1 VGPIGNQANLCGK
14 SIGSRPE
21 SARSR
26 LLLSCLP
33 QIGRLM
39 VLLALAASAS
49 PSLGRAQQ
57 VWSQQAGQAAQG
69 SIHGT
74 VVGRDGSVLEGANLS
89 LALTD
94 SGDQPAKAIQS
105 DSNGQFDF
113 AGVPPGAFKLTV
125 SCDGF
130 VAQVASGVLHAGES
144 LEEPAIVLLLAPT
157 ASEVRV
163 TESQLEIAQEQLKVE
178 ETQRIFGVIP
188 NYYVSYAQNPVPLTE
203 KQKFELAWK
212 TSIDPVS
219 FLAAGAFAGIQQA
232 ENTFS
237 GYGQGAAGYG
247 ERFGANFGDNFIGTM
262 IGAAMLTSLLK
273 QDPRYF
279 YKGTGT
285 TQSRVLYAIANSVI
299 CKGDNG
305 HWQPAYSAIL
315 GGLAAGGI
323 SNLYY
328 PASDRIGVKLT
339 FENALIGTAEGA
351 AQNVFQEFFIRRL
364 TPKLPKSGAAQP

>member
-1 VGPIGNQANLCGK
+1 VTQL
-14 SIGSRPE
+14 
-21 SARSR
+21 
-26 LLLSCLP
+26 
-33 QIGRLM
+33 
-39 VLLALAASAS
+39 
-49 PSLGRAQQ
+49 
-57 VWSQQAGQAAQG
+57 
-69 SIHGT
+69 
-74 VVGRDGSVLEGANLS
+74 
-89 LALTD
+89 
-94 SGDQPAKAIQS
+94 
-105 DSNGQFDF
+105 
-113 AGVPPGAFKLTV
+113 
-125 SCDGF
+125 
-130 VAQVASGVLHAGES
+130 ASGILHAGES
-144 LEEPAIVLLLAPT
+144 FEEPAVVLPLAPT

-163 TESQLEIAQEQLKVE
+163 TASQVEIAQEQIKME

-188 NYYVSYAQNPVPLTE
+188 NYYVSYAPNPVPLTD

-219 FLAAGAFAGIQQA
+219 FLAAGAFAGVQQA
-232 ENTFS
+232 ANTFS

-247 ERFGANFGDNFIGTM
+247 ERFGANFADNFIGTM

-328 PASDRIGVKLT
+328 PASDRVGVKLT
-339 FENALIGTAEGA
+339 FDNALIGTAEGA
-351 AQNVFQEFFIRRL
+351 AQNIFQEFFIRRL
-364 TPKLPKSGAAQP
+364 TPKLPKNGPAQP

>member
-1 VGPIGNQANLCGK
+1 ML
-14 SIGSRPE
+14 
-21 SARSR
+21 
-26 LLLSCLP
+26 
-33 QIGRLM
+33 
-39 VLLALAASAS
+39 LLALAASAS

-57 VWSQQAGQAAQG
+57 VWSQQVDPAAPG

-74 VVGRDGSVLEGANLS
+74 VVGKDGSVLEGANVS
-89 LALTD
+89 LTLTAAD
-94 SGDQPAKAIQS
+94 SQPVTPVKS
-105 DSNGQFDF
+105 DSNGQFNF
-113 AGVPPGAFKLTV
+113 AAAPPGPFKLTV

-130 VAQVASGVLHAGES
+130 VTQVAAGVLRAGES
-144 LEEPAIVLLLAPT
+144 LEEPAIILPLAST

-163 TESQLEIAQEQLKVE
+163 TESQVEIAQEQLKVE

-188 NYYVSYAQNPVPLTE
+188 NYYVSYDPNPVPLTK
-203 KQKFELAWK
+203 KQKFDLAWK

-219 FLAAGAFAGIQQA
+219 FLSAGASAGIQQA

-247 ERFGANFGDNFIGTM
+247 ERFGANFADNFIGTM

-285 TQSRVLYAIANSVI
+285 TQSRILYAIENSVI

-305 HWQPAYSAIL
+305 HWQPSYSAIL

-328 PASDRIGVKLT
+328 PASDRVGVKLT
-339 FENALIGTAEGA
+339 FDNALIGTAEGA
-351 AQNVFQEFFIRRL
+351 AQNIFQEFFIRRL
-364 TPKLPKSGAAQP
+364 TPKLSKNGPAQP

>member
-1 VGPIGNQANLCGK
+1 
-14 SIGSRPE
+14 
-21 SARSR
+21 
-26 LLLSCLP
+26 
-33 QIGRLM
+33 M
-39 VLLALAASAS
+39 VLLAFALIAS

-57 VWSQQAGQAAQG
+57 VWSQQVGQASPG

-74 VVGRDGSVLEGANLS
+74 IVGRDGAVLEGANVS

-94 SGDQPAKAIQS
+94 SGDRPATAIQS
-105 DSNGQFDF
+105 DSNGQFNF
-113 AGVPPGAFKLTV
+113 ADVPAGAFKLTV

-130 VAQVASGVLHAGES
+130 VTQLASGILHAGES
-144 LEEPAIVLLLAPT
+144 FEEPAVVLPLAPT

-163 TESQLEIAQEQLKVE
+163 TASQVEIAQEQIKME

-188 NYYVSYAQNPVPLTE
+188 NYYVSYAPNPVPLTD

-219 FLAAGAFAGIQQA
+219 FLAAGAFAGVQQA
-232 ENTFS
+232 ANTFS

-247 ERFGANFGDNFIGTM
+247 ERFGANFADNFIGTM

-328 PASDRIGVKLT
+328 PASDRVGVKLT
-339 FENALIGTAEGA
+339 FDNALIGTAEGA
-351 AQNVFQEFFIRRL
+351 AQNIFQEFFIRRL
-364 TPKLPKSGAAQP
+364 TPKLPKNGPAQP